1 MFELVTFTKTTYN
14 RYIIEICDYETGQ
27 RFSLSTVNAR
37 LYEEYLNEDT
47 KEMATDIAIKIVLEF
62 HDFKP
67 QETINA

>member
-27 RFSLSTVNAR
+27 RFSLSITNSR
-37 LYEEYLNEDT
+37 LYDEYINEDT
-47 KEMATDIAIKIVLEF
+47 KEPATQTAIKTVLDY

-67 QETINA
+67 QETING

>member
-27 RFSLSTVNAR
+27 RFSLSITNAR
-37 LYEEYLNEDT
+37 LYDEYLNEDT
-47 KEMATDIAIKIVLEF
+47 KETATAIAIKTVLDY

-67 QETINA
+67 QEAING

>member
-47 KEMATDIAIKIVLEF
+47 KQQAIQTAINIVLEY